1 MNPRAAEMEAH
12 VTEARAVYPS
22 TQLAPARGIELPA
35 RAIVIVVAAW
45 SGPARAALT
54 FVARTL
60 HDADASVPL
69 LVADHDAPSASVVT
83 LLGGPQHGWGE
94 TAWVRDG
101 RVLARVD
108 RWRWTEDEAARIV
121 EYTARIT

>member
-1 MNPRAAEMEAH
+1 MTAGAGELEALVAE
-12 VTEARAVYPS
+12 VRAVYPS
-22 TQLAPARGIELPA
+22 TQLDPARGIELPA
-35 RAIVIVVAAW
+35 CAIVIVVAAW

-60 HDADASVPL
+60 RDADVSIPL
-69 LVADHDAPSASVVT
+69 LVADHDAPSASVAT
-83 LLGGPQHGWGE
+83 LLGEPQHGWGE